1 MNEEELKLAIKSAFD
16 DSGFKA
22 ANAEMRKIED
32 SSSSMGGKIAKGFG
46 IATLAAGALAV
57 GIVGIGSAAMSITAG
72 NAQFERYNVQ
82 LATLLGSAEAAKD
95 RMAELSEF
103 GAKTPFELPQLV
115 EAEKVLVGFGLN
127 TEKTTK
133 LAGMN
138 LADFR
143 TVIGDVAA
151 GTGRDF
157 AEVALTFGKF
167 SAGATGE
174 SLARLQEMGVVTKEQ
189 LAAVGIEF
197 SKSGQLLSPLP
208 EAFAAATKIAADKF
222 GGGMDAL
229 SGTFEGQ
236 MSTLADTWGQIKR
249 TLAAPIF
256 DALKSGLNDFLP
268 ALGQFTVGF
277 DAAKANG
284 LDPFRSAL
292 AGVTATLKALGI
304 EDAEAKVKAFGD
316 MVVNVAAFVRDD
328 LWPALQNLGAT
339 VVSVG
344 KFLLDHKGTII
355 AVAVA
360 YGTLKTAMAINKAV
374 ESASDAI
381 SAAKAAWIAYRAGT
395 QGATLA
401 TTSFGT
407 ALKLALGPIGWIAI
421 AVGALYVAWKTNF
434 GGIQEKTAAVVNW
447 IKGVPA
453 MVEAAWGQVKLGL
466 ALLVTD
472 FKAKFAAIPDG
483 VRTAFKVLLMIL
495 FPLPMLFTKTG
506 RDMVAG
512 LWNGL
517 KAGWDAMVG
526 WVTGKAKALAS
537 GVKKVLGI
545 SSPSRVFY
553 EIGSWIME
561 GWALGMAAGGVWVVR
576 TARQVM
582 DDTLAEF
589 HAADAAAVAGGVV
602 AAMAKAAVD
611 AALAADGV
619 IKGKRESASEAWGR
633 HYDELMRREDEHNAA
648 VLADIEARRKVERD
662 AAEGKRDDFI
672 EIAEI
677 EKRHFE
683 WLKSQQEQE
692 AARGGKP
699 VSPKLEDFG
708 LEVERVDAAFKDIF
722 ALLGDEDLADF
733 WKRWNDDVNANIT
746 TTEDLGKAIDAILSE
761 IGKAY
766 EQVFEDI
773 ETKYDGQA
781 KSEEDRH
788 KRALEQINERKAL
801 IDALIQAQADA
812 DADLA
817 DLIAARDALLRQ
829 AREAIAAAQKAAE
842 TAEDR
847 IHAGVMANIAEAR
860 KAEERAHKGRL
871 IHFEDE
877 RKAIDAAHERRMT
890 QLQAQRDKITAG
902 FTERQRQIEKDRT
915 ALSQLKLDLGVEDA
929 LIKLT
934 GLEQKLNDLQAIM
947 DSFKVVSRG
956 REALDE
962 QRRAITD
969 RVKITTDAQ
978 RKALQDVLDS
988 GTLNAKDQRRV
999 ELLLLGRGTQ
1009 KAEDVRRILGAGADV
1024 LKGEIAAAQMIVDYN
1039 TQQVA
1044 IRERLIEQAETQLR
1058 IDQENAQVQID
1069 ALDKRI
1075 AAEDE
1080 RYKKES
1086 ANLAARMTA
1095 EQQAFD
1101 DTMAWY
1107 DAISDAEDERHAKR
1121 MGDIAAEYA
1130 LELAK
1135 LGMTQSEIDAMV
1147 AAARSESERIARETE
1162 ETWKRIRDAMG
1173 LPGVG
1178 AVGGGTSTPTQ
1189 PIPIIGGG
1197 GEIRGLRPQGGGA
1210 VEGVTI
1216 TGEVSAKDATIQ
1228 NVEFGGLTMNT
1239 ALTFRI
1245 GAKDIAAEIVDAVI
1259 GDTALVDKL
1268 GARINARTGPRIGGS
1283 TP

>member
-22 ANAEMRKIED
+22 ADADTKKLKASAD
-32 SSSSMGGKIAKGFG
+32 GMGAAFSKAGKVAAIG
-46 IATLAAGALAV
+46 IAAFTVAAGAAVVGAMSLVRSAEELGDAQARVSIVYGDAAAEVNAAAASNANALGLTKTAYLDSVGAMGQYVTQMGVNKDAAADMAMGLTELGPKVAAYANAEKEAVDSAFESAMAGKTKALEKMIGPLDEIPKGLEGAAKAQFLYQQIVEKSANAEKAWIDNQGDTDVSLSRLSATLENVKAKAGGMIAEAV
-57 GIVGIGSAAMSITAG
+57 GPWLQTAAGYAEELSAAFDVGGLDAVAAKLDELTGYDVSG
-72 NAQFERYNVQ
+72 W
-82 LATLLGSAEAAKD
+82 LATAREKWDELTVAAKD
-95 RMAELSEF
+95 F
-103 GAKTPFELPQLV
+103 YDNQLV
-115 EAEKVLVGFGLN
+115 PFAGFLTG
-127 TEKTTK
+127 
-133 LAGMN
+133 
-138 LADFR
+138 
-143 TVIGDVAA
+143 TV
-151 GTGRDF
+151 
-157 AEVALTFGKF
+157 
-167 SAGATGE
+167 
-174 SLARLQEMGVVTKEQ
+174 
-189 LAAVGIEF
+189 
-197 SKSGQLLSPLP
+197 
-208 EAFAAATKIAADKF
+208 
-222 GGGMDAL
+222 
-229 SGTFEGQ
+229 
-236 MSTLADTWGQIKR
+236 
-249 TLAAPIF
+249 AP
-256 DALKSGLNDFLP
+256 A
-268 ALGQFTVGF
+268 
-277 DAAKANG
+277 
-284 LDPFRSAL
+284 
-292 AGVTATLKALGI
+292 
-304 EDAEAKVKAFGD
+304 
-316 MVVNVAAFVRDD
+316 
-328 LWPALQNLGAT
+328 
-339 VVSVG
+339 VVSLG
-344 KFLLDHKGTII
+344 KFLLDHKGIII

-360 YGTLKTAMAINKAV
+360 YAALKTAMAINKAV
-374 ESASDAI
+374 ESASAAI

-633 HYDELMRREDEHNAA
+633 YYDEIASREDALHEQKMADLDALAKAENTAHDAA
-648 VLADIEARRKVERD
+648 RKQAIERIELQKRYIEGLLQQQRESEQKNGGGGGGAPSGLKNFNNEMDLVEAKMADLLKMIGFEGAAAMTDFWRAFHDGGQREIETAEELAEVLSALAEAVGKRYDEIGDELEKAQENRMIGEEARHK
-662 AAEGKRDDFI
+662 
-672 EIAEI
+672 
-677 EKRHFE
+677 
-683 WLKSQQEQE
+683 
-692 AARGGKP
+692 
-699 VSPKLEDFG
+699 
-708 LEVERVDAAFKDIF
+708 EVMR
-722 ALLGDEDLADF
+722 LL
-733 WKRWNDDVNANIT
+733 
-746 TTEDLGKAIDAILSE
+746 
-761 IGKAY
+761 
-766 EQVFEDI
+766 
-773 ETKYDGQA
+773 
-781 KSEEDRH
+781 
-788 KRALEQINERKAL
+788 NERKAL

-871 IHFEDE
+871 IRFEDE
-877 RKAIDAAHERRMT
+877 RKAIDAAHERRMA

-962 QRRAITD
+962 QRRAITE

-1009 KAEDVRRILGAGADV
+1009 KAEDVKRILGAGADV

>member
-22 ANAEMRKIED
+22 ADADTKKLKASAD
-32 SSSSMGGKIAKGFG
+32 GMGAAFSKAGKVAAIG
-46 IATLAAGALAV
+46 IAAFTVAAGAAVVGAMSLVRSAEELGDEQARVGAVFGAEAQGVIEDNASIANSLGITKTAYLDSVGAMGQFAVNLGLNKDAAADMAMGLTELAPKLAAYTGAEKEAVNDALEKALAGKTKGLADLGIAV
-57 GIVGIGSAAMSITAG
+57 GDIPKGLSDAAAAELIYGRIMEQTA
-72 NAQFERYNVQ
+72 NAQAEWVNNQGDVDNSLASLAASFEDVKAKAGG
-82 LATLLGSAEAAKD
+82 LIAEAVGPWLETVAGYA
-95 RMAELSEF
+95 AELSAAF
-103 GAKTPFELPQLV
+103 QSGGIAAVAAKLDELTGMDVSGWLETARDAWDKLTVAAADFYDNQLV
-115 EAEKVLVGFGLN
+115 PFAGFLTG
-127 TEKTTK
+127 
-133 LAGMN
+133 
-138 LADFR
+138 
-143 TVIGDVAA
+143 TV
-151 GTGRDF
+151 
-157 AEVALTFGKF
+157 
-167 SAGATGE
+167 
-174 SLARLQEMGVVTKEQ
+174 
-189 LAAVGIEF
+189 
-197 SKSGQLLSPLP
+197 
-208 EAFAAATKIAADKF
+208 
-222 GGGMDAL
+222 
-229 SGTFEGQ
+229 
-236 MSTLADTWGQIKR
+236 
-249 TLAAPIF
+249 AP
-256 DALKSGLNDFLP
+256 A
-268 ALGQFTVGF
+268 
-277 DAAKANG
+277 
-284 LDPFRSAL
+284 
-292 AGVTATLKALGI
+292 
-304 EDAEAKVKAFGD
+304 
-316 MVVNVAAFVRDD
+316 
-328 LWPALQNLGAT
+328 
-339 VVSVG
+339 VVSLG
-344 KFLLDHKGTII
+344 KFLLDHKGIII

-360 YGTLKTAMAINKAV
+360 YAALKTAMAINKAV
-374 ESASDAI
+374 ESASAAI

-633 HYDELMRREDEHNAA
+633 YYDELMRREDEHNAA
-648 VLADIEARRKVERD
+648 ILADIETRRKAERD
-662 AAEGKRDDFI
+662 AAEGKRDDFV
-672 EIAEI
+672 EIAEV

-746 TTEDLGKAIDAILSE
+746 TTEDLGKAIDAILGE
-761 IGKAY
+761 IGKKY
-766 EQVFEDI
+766 ETIFEDI

-788 KRALEQINERKAL
+788 KRALAQINERKAL

-877 RKAIDAAHERRMT
+877 RKAIDAAHERRMA

-902 FTERQRQIEKDRT
+902 FTERQRQIEKDKT